1 MEALPL
7 FDKYLNRDEAAYYNE
22 IFLLQGLHPVLE
34 EAQEYFDAIIGSNT
48 AELYYIIRLPKFEFK
63 EADNIIFNE
72 IKKNGVPTD
81 YFLNTYTKEE
91 LNGVVANPD
100 KWSKQDIAVARIIG
114 EVKGWNISYETVQQY
129 AANRFEQLK
138 QVNLKWH
145 VLLLLYILCVFAFVL
160 SFIIGPLLYLLKH
173 PDFNGEQQYYFSDE
187 TRTHGIILFLLSI
200 ASNFFWVMI
209 V

>member
-22 IFLLQGLHPVLE
+22 LFLLQGLHPVLE

-48 AELYYIIRLPKFEFK
+48 AELYYIIRLLSVEFK
-63 EADNIIFNE
+63 EADTIIYNE
-72 IKKNGVPTD
+72 IKKNGVPAD

-91 LNGVVANPD
+91 LNDVVANPD
-100 KWSKQDIAVARIIG
+100 KWSKQDIGVARIIG
-114 EVKGWNISYETVQQY
+114 EENGWNISYETVQQQ

-145 VLLLLYILCVFAFVL
+145 VLLLLYTLCVFAFVV
-160 SFIIGPLLYLLKH
+160 SFIVGPLLYLLKH

-187 TRTHGIILFLLSI
+187 TRTHGIFLFLVSI
-200 ASNFFWVMI
+200 ASTAIWLMI